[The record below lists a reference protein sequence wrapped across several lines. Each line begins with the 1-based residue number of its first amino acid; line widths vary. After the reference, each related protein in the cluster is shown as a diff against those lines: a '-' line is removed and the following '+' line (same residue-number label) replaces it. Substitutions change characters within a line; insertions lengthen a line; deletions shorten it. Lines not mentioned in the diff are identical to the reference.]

1 MPKDSIHDY
10 SVSMFKLKMMLHSWD
25 IQFCISIKSFTNKI
39 YEIIM
44 RMIIHDEIHFSLHL
58 LSHIYLVKNNR
69 STSRVM
75 VNTSRHLQWNV
86 WELKTSYLAIFKF
99 RKAQILLYLFKSA
112 HTNHQTTG
120 FQTVSDGHIDF
131 HDILHTS

>member
-1 MPKDSIHDY
+1 
-10 SVSMFKLKMMLHSWD
+10 MFKLEMMPRSWD
-25 IQFCISIKSFTNKI
+25 IQFCIYIKSFTRKI
-39 YEIIM
+39 YGAIM
-44 RMIIHDEIHFSLHL
+44 RIIIHDDEIHFSWHL